1 MTKSHSIKIN
11 ILVSSVFIL
20 SAFLFLFT
28 GRSIF
33 AMDVSPI
40 DLWQWEENFDKE
52 KLVSLSL
59 TEYLSDEPTKCKN
72 IVIPNLCDFKQANAD
87 RYKNLKEVCI
97 SKAVMNSVAKKASQY
112 NGCLK
117 VSDKM
122 DGSVVAIDEDWSNCF
137 NFENNNIKEID
148 LSHLDTTNVT
158 NMASMFSG
166 CTALEK
172 LDLFGFNT
180 ENVEDMGNM
189 FINTGLKI
197 IDLSSFVFKDGVN
210 TEKMFDE
217 VSKDN
222 LLVLSNEQNDELLTE
237 LTKNRSAMNLKFIFG
252 EESFHAFEGVV
263 FCPLSIDISRET
275 DENFDDYLNRIIEK
289 CLEIAGQIIKE
300 KKLCSQDSLI
310 TWQPEDD
317 YKTVEEKLDGIYR
330 GTAES
335 PSVKL
340 ILNEGTDF
348 KWPEAIKNL
357 KYDGQPKKLVN
368 DGFISEGLKN
378 SGVKF
383 EYSLD
388 KTNWSNQIP
397 TGTDVGVYKIYMR
410 INGGEKY
417 QDVYFVDP
425 SGNDYLQIEIKKLP
439 LVEGTDF
446 KWPEAIENL
455 KYDGQ
460 PKKLVNDGFISEG
473 IKNSGVKFEYSLDKT
488 NWSDQIP
495 TGTDI
500 GIYKIYIRIN
510 GSEKYQDVYWVDI
523 NGNDYLKI
531 KIDALELQNGID
543 YKFAQAR
550 NDLIYDGR
558 EKELLCGGFVNKN
571 IENDGVKIQYS
582 KDGITWSD
590 KIPTAIKAGVYK
602 VYQKING
609 GKKYKDIF
617 YNVDGKG
624 YIEVKIS
631 NSKKKSNSNAWRTI
645 ENYTGSS
652 SDSNKINTNN
662 PEFKKLNSDKTLKK
676 IDLPER
682 FKRQKY
688 LSGYPDGQIKPYNNM
703 THAEFVN
710 MIYKLMYDGKEKINT
725 EKIKNLTDVKIS
737 DWYGVGVAYLLD
749 KNIISIKDNSF
760 KPNENITRGEVA
772 EIWFNVL
779 KFYDT
784 EKSKKYDYGDAFYKF
799 ADSDKFGK
807 FAEPIKQLASNGII
821 NGYEDKTFKADKN
834 ITRAE
839 ATKIIF
845 YASGR
850 KSNLGQKIYSDL
862 GKDYWAYKFL
872 MDASA

>member
-40 DLWQWEENFDKE
+40 DLWQWEENFDDKE

-59 TEYLSDEPTKCKN
+59 TGYLSDEPANCEN
-72 IVIPNLCDFKQANAD
+72 IIIPNLCDFKQANAD

-117 VSDKM
+117 VSDTM

-148 LSHLDTTNVT
+148 LSRLDTTNVT

-263 FCPLSIDISRET
+263 FCPSSIDISRET

-340 ILNEGTDF
+340 VLNEGTDF
-348 KWPEAIKNL
+348 KWPEAIK
-357 KYDGQPKKLVN
+357 
-368 DGFISEGLKN
+368 
-378 SGVKF
+378 
-383 EYSLD
+383 
-388 KTNWSNQIP
+388 
-397 TGTDVGVYKIYMR
+397 
-410 INGGEKY
+410 
-417 QDVYFVDP
+417 
-425 SGNDYLQIEIKKLP
+425 
-439 LVEGTDF
+439 
-446 KWPEAIENL
+446 NL

-531 KIDALELQNGID
+531 KIYALELQNGID

-582 KDGITWSD
+582 KDGITWND

-609 GKKYKDIF
+609 GKKYQDIF